1 MSNIIIN
8 KNGVRYLVCE
18 PAFFLKDRYPIFN
31 SVVENG
37 RVFAVNLET
46 NKLVTIVA
54 NESKDNSLGYYLRG
68 RYIDGRP
75 FEKRLSKEWEV
86 ANVQMDDYINDYF
99 NEEELKDVNLTILDS
114 KKNMVFTT
122 HLSRCVNL
130 NEFYRQSRYAYGN
143 IR

>member
-1 MSNIIIN
+1 MNIIN

-18 PAFFLKDRYPIFN
+18 PATFLKSNYPVFN
-31 SVVENG
+31 SVARDG

-86 ANVQMDDYINDYF
+86 ANVQMDDYINED
-99 NEEELKDVNLTILDS
+99 ELKDVNLTILDS
-114 KKNMVFTT
+114 KKNTVFTT

>member
-18 PAFFLKDRYPIFN
+18 PASFLKDKYPIFN
-31 SVVENG
+31 SVVDNG

-54 NESKDNSLGYYLRG
+54 DESKGDPLSYYLRG

-75 FEKRLSKEWEV
+75 FEKRLSKEWDV
-86 ANVQMDDYINDYF
+86 ANVQMDDYINED
-99 NEEELKDVNLTILDS
+99 ELKDVNLTILDS
-114 KKNMVFTT
+114 KKNTVFTT

>member
-18 PAFFLKDRYPIFN
+18 PATFLKSKHPVFN
-31 SVVENG
+31 NVTRGG

-54 NESKDNSLGYYLRG
+54 DESTDNPLGYYLRG

-86 ANVQMDDYINDYF
+86 ASVQMDDYINED
-99 NEEELKDVNLTILDS
+99 ELKDVNLTILDS

>member
-1 MSNIIIN
+1 MSNNIIIN

-31 SVVENG
+31 SVTRDG

-54 NESKDNSLGYYLRG
+54 DESKGNPLGYYLRG

-86 ANVQMDDYINDYF
+86 ANVQMDDYINED
-99 NEEELKDVNLTILDS
+99 ELKDVNLTILDS
-114 KKNMVFTT
+114 KKNTVFTT

>member
-1 MSNIIIN
+1 MSNIIN

-31 SVVENG
+31 SVVDNG

-54 NESKDNSLGYYLRG
+54 DESKDNPLSYYLRG

-86 ANVQMDDYINDYF
+86 ANVQMDDYINED
-99 NEEELKDVNLTILDS
+99 ELKDVNLTILDS
-114 KKNMVFTT
+114 KKNTVFTT